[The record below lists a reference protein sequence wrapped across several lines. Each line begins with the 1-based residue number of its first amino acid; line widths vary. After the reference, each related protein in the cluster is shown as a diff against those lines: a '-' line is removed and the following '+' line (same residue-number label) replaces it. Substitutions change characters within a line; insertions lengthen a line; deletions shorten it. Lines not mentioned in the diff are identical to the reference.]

1 VPQLDDNAGLL
12 TGYLARRRYAAARP
26 HLRGRVLDV
35 ACASGALTEWC
46 QPDSYIGVDIDERSI
61 EIARERYPKFRFET
75 ELPFEET
82 FDTIAVLAL
91 IEHLTK
97 PAEFLIDLQPMLRPD
112 GLIVLTT
119 PHPRLEWAHDLGAK
133 VHLFSR
139 EAQEEHET
147 LIDRRRMD
155 QLALD
160 AGLEVFHFDRFLFGA
175 NQLFL
180 LRACSSAD

>member
-12 TGYLARRRYAAARP
+12 TGYLAKKRYSAARP

-35 ACASGALTEWC
+35 ACASGALAEWC
-46 QPDSYIGVDIDERSI
+46 DPDSYVGVDIDVRSI
-61 EIARERYPKFRFET
+61 ELARERHPNHRFET

-97 PAEFLIDLQPMLRPD
+97 PGEFLTDLLPMLRPD
-112 GLIVLTT
+112 GLVVLTT
-119 PHPRLEWAHDLGAK
+119 PHPRLEWAHDVGAK

-147 LIDRRRMD
+147 LIDRRRME

-160 AGLEVFHFDRFLFGA
+160 AGFEVFHFTRFLFGA

-180 LRACSSAD
+180 LRASSAG